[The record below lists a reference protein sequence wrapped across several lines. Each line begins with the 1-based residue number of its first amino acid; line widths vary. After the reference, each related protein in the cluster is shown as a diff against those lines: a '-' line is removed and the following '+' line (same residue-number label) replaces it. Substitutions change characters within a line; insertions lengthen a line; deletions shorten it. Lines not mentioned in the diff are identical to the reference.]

1 MGYICSRCNEV
12 VHGNVNRLVWHIR
25 NRHALM
31 SGHRFT
37 CPIMCGQDGCLQTFR
52 FSVAFKHHIENKHKN
67 TDLNNGHNENDDDG
81 DDDQDDNPPNNG
93 PLDDI
98 PPPSVNNILNKDEVT
113 ELAAST
119 IAKLKSSIIEMF
131 HNFQHPFQQ
140 LETAYQQQKYF
151 SQTGHFIKPREVPF
165 AIAYHPHNNPD
176 TGHVDQMA
184 RHITFQYIPLKQ
196 LLKHILESKGF
207 MRAVLEYQPSDDGIM
222 RDFHDGE
229 FCRGHVFFSNSRN
242 IALLLYV
249 DDCEIANPLGSKAGM
264 HKIGVVYC
272 TILNIPL
279 KFRSSLCNCY
289 LVGLYNSGDVK
300 TYGFDPI
307 LRPLVEDIEELERDG
322 LHIDTDVF
330 QGRVQIGIAQVTGDN
345 LGLNRLRSQ

>member
-1 MGYICSRCNEV
+1 
-12 VHGNVNRLVWHIR
+12 
-25 NRHALM
+25 
-31 SGHRFT
+31 
-37 CPIMCGQDGCLQTFR
+37 
-52 FSVAFKHHIENKHKN
+52 
-67 TDLNNGHNENDDDG
+67 
-81 DDDQDDNPPNNG
+81 
-93 PLDDI
+93 
-98 PPPSVNNILNKDEVT
+98 
-113 ELAAST
+113 
-119 IAKLKSSIIEMF
+119 
-131 HNFQHPFQQ
+131 
-140 LETAYQQQKYF
+140 
-151 SQTGHFIKPREVPF
+151 
-165 AIAYHPHNNPD
+165 
-176 TGHVDQMA
+176 MA

-264 HKIGVVYC
+264 HKIGIVYC
-272 TILNIPL
+272 TILNIPP

-289 LVGLYNSGDVK
+289 LVGLYNSGDVN

-307 LRPLVEDIEELERDG
+307 LHPLVEDIEELERDG

-330 QGRVQIGIAQVTGDN
+330 QGRVQIGIAQVTT
-345 LGLNRLRSQ
+345 